1 MLSLCF
7 GMCYI
12 LFVNIVIS
20 LLVSTISVLAAT
32 YILSGVSVD
41 SVITAFAV
49 AVLLG
54 VVNAFVK
61 PVVHF
66 LTLPITIITLG
77 LFALVINALMVLL
90 VDVFV
95 QGFQVESFLWA
106 IAFSIVVSV
115 VSALLGFLKK

>member
-61 PVVHF
+61 PVVYF